1 MKKLI
6 LRYFKPMDDKVSF
19 KIVEQTH
26 RCNDFGNGD
35 NTFGNGNN
43 TFRGSNGMNIGSVSC
58 PAMSF
63 NNRKLY
69 CRGEDIGSD
78 DNIVTATITIT
89 EWNKIKEAVK
99 EYNEYFGY
107 YGECI
112 LGDPDEIIG
121 DIVPKEMFMVD

>member
-35 NTFGNGNN
+35 NTFGNGSN
-43 TFRGSNGMNIGSVSC
+43 TFRGSNGIDIGSVSY
-58 PAMSF
+58 PAISY
-63 NNRKLY
+63 NCDKLY
-69 CRGEDIGSD
+69 CRGNVIGSD

-99 EYNEYFGY
+99 EYNEYFGNFD
-107 YGECI
+107 ECI